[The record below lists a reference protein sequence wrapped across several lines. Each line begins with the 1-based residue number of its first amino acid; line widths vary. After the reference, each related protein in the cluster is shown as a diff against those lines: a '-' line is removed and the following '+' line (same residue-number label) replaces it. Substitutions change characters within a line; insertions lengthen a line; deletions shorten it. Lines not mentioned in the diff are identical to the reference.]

1 MTNVYNEERAVSLF
15 EEEYW
20 ENWIAICK
28 EKKIDLILYYT
39 VKLTNNCLS
48 FECKTWNYKIAKKK
62 KIP

>member
-48 FECKTWNYKIAKKK
+48 FECKT
-62 KIP
+62 